1 MLGRCWS
8 GVAVDE
14 RGGEL
19 YCGEGTNSVP
29 EFADVDNLRRRRTI
43 APRSWIVYERAKLNI
58 GFRGFT
64 FFKRYLSGSGITS

>member
-8 GVAVDE
+8 GVAVDK

-19 YCGEGTNSVP
+19 YCREGTKLSVP

-43 APRSWIVYERAKLNI
+43 APRSWIV
-58 GFRGFT
+58 
-64 FFKRYLSGSGITS
+64 